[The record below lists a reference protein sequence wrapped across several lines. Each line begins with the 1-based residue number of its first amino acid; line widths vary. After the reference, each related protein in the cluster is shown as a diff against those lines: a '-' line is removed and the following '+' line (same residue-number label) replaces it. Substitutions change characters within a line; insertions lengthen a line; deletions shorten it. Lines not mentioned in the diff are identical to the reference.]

1 MKIRKSFA
9 AVFSALLI
17 FAILC
22 TLLVTVAMASEERDY
37 SKPGTSEITDTL
49 DSAEILSML
58 INKELPSAER
68 AYLEIYGDYEILYS
82 THIPTSNV
90 KISRDENSGEISVF
104 ASVYTYES
112 ECGIPVSFIPRTL
125 AVDNAEY
132 SFYEESDD
140 TGRYVSKFFVSE
152 YDENQKVRV
161 KYAAEV
167 EISEEDANVLLNKA
181 YNDAESLREL
191 IQSKKAKYE
200 SEKKKYDEDYKNY
213 QEYLDKLADYEIARA
228 AYEKYRSEKITYA
241 KKLALY
247 QTFLAEYKIYE
258 DDLDKYN
265 DYLDKLEAYN
275 ESYAAY
281 KQYLEIK
288 DKYDELLEKYN
299 VYVRDIAIV
308 KDQLAVIDGIKNTS
322 VVTLNSKP
330 FERSVYDAV
339 IIGTTVTE
347 VIKNKDAIAN
357 GAVGVSPDIVD
368 LAGETTENLRSLCKG
383 YFALES
389 EADKYA
395 YYVINYEGLRS
406 NFTQL
411 FAALDKMYTNSKVR
425 LALNEKGIQEKYE
438 ILLAQLFFVVNAL
451 NDGPVYNY
459 DKTAVYNAKYVI
471 NSITKTTPL
480 KILGNVPYVS
490 DNENAVPLDTGYPV
504 KAEKPVYVE
513 ASELLE
519 KPPYMQEPVAPD
531 AVEDPGE
538 EPTEVENPKEPIE
551 VTDPGEAPEPYIPD
565 PVIEE
570 MISARFDTNE
580 ILLRESVSGAQ
591 SIEIEVVLQKQLANV
606 EAYKVEFMDF
616 DENGNS
622 KLILT
627 VDGVDKGTYAE
638 YVGKLPV
645 KPDTESTIYVFE
657 GWREMNSDGTL
668 ADSNYD
674 LTCVESNLVLY
685 PYFAEKTKTYTV
697 TWNINGTN
705 IETEFDYGEMPA
717 CPIEIPTMPDE
728 GNFKFEFLSWDK
740 EISKVTCDIT
750 YKAKFKQQSIFVDSS
765 ITGSDVKRD
774 ENGFYISST
783 SNDSRFD
790 LTDILSRVTESD
802 SVDIKTKS
810 CALTIQPEAISKM
823 KAVGATKIGI
833 DSKLLSGGGG
843 YAVTVNFYD
852 GEGKVI
858 SFDTARNITEI
869 KINVSKKLD
878 FADSDIVSL
887 YYLENGER
895 IAVRGAYESGVF
907 TASYVVGRTYYAVVE
922 YAVNVLPS
930 GEAVLSVTPVA
941 KKGERV
947 SVSISELPHGAVVDS
962 LYYITADG
970 ATHEITDGG
979 FYMSSGGASVGIDYH
994 IPTYKVTFIADG
1006 KTVYTVELKY
1016 GETVSAPPT
1025 PTKASDLQYSY
1036 TFVDWQ
1042 PKPEPVTEDI
1052 VYTARY
1058 MQVELPQPENNDG
1071 IEILPGVNVQIA
1083 PSVLS
1088 LVAKIV
1094 IAAFYAC
1101 FVALPLLIIIIAKG
1115 VKRARR

>member
-1 MKIRKSFA
+1 MKIRKRFA
-9 AVFSALLI
+9 AVFSVL
-17 FAILC
+17 FVFVILF
-22 TLLVTVAMASEERDY
+22 TLLATVAMATLEHDY

-49 DSAEILSML
+49 DSAEILSAL
-58 INKELPSAER
+58 IDKELPSAER

-90 KISRDENSGEISVF
+90 KISRDESSGEVSVF

-112 ECGIPVSFIPRTL
+112 ECGIPVSFIPHTL
-125 AVDNAEY
+125 TVGSSEY
-132 SFYEESDD
+132 SFSEKSGD
-140 TGRYVSKFFVSE
+140 TGRYVSEFFVSD
-152 YDENQKVRV
+152 YDENQKVGV

-167 EISEEDANVLLNKA
+167 EISEEDANALLNKA
-181 YNDAESLREL
+181 YNDAEYLREL
-191 IQSKKAKYE
+191 IQSKRTKYE
-200 SEKKKYDEDYKNY
+200 SEKKKYDADYKNY
-213 QEYLDKLADYEIARA
+213 QEYLDKLTDYEIARA

-247 QTFLAEYKIYE
+247 QEFLAEYKIYE
-258 DDLDKYN
+258 DDLAKYK

-299 VYVRDIAIV
+299 AYVRDIAIV
-308 KDQLAVIDGIKNTS
+308 ENQLAVIDGIKNTS
-322 VVTLNSKP
+322 VATLNSKT

-357 GAVGVSPDIVD
+357 SAVGVSPDIVD
-368 LAGETTENLRSLCKG
+368 LAGETTENLRLICKG

-395 YYVINYEGLRS
+395 YYVINYEGFRS

-438 ILLAQLFFVVNAL
+438 ILLAQLFYVVNAL

-480 KILGNVPYVS
+480 KILGNIPYIV

-513 ASELLE
+513 PGELLE
-519 KPPYMQEPVAPD
+519 KPPYMQEPVAPE

-538 EPTEVENPKEPIE
+538 EPVAVENPTKPTE
-551 VTDPGEAPEPYIPD
+551 VTDPGKAPEPYIPD

-570 MISARFDTNE
+570 MISARFDTGN
-580 ILLRESVSGAQ
+580 IVLRESVSGAQ
-591 SIEIEVVLQKQLANV
+591 KIKIEAMLEKQLSNV
-606 EAYKVEFMDF
+606 EAYKVEFMDW

-622 KLILT
+622 KLILA

-638 YVGKLPV
+638 FVGNLPTR
-645 KPDTESTIYVFE
+645 PDTESTTYVFT

-668 ADSNYD
+668 SDTDYD

-685 PYFAEKTKTYTV
+685 PYFTEKTKTYTV

-705 IETEFDYGEMPA
+705 IETEFEYGEMPK
-717 CPIEIPTMPDE
+717 CPIEKPTMPDE
-728 GNFKFEFLSWDK
+728 GNFKFEFLCWDK
-740 EISKVTCDIT
+740 EILKVTSDIT

-774 ENGFYISST
+774 ENGFYITST

-810 CALTIQPEAISKM
+810 CALTIQPEAISRM
-823 KAVGATKIGI
+823 KAVGATKISI

-843 YAVTVNFYD
+843 YAMTVNFYD
-852 GEGKVI
+852 GEGNVI
-858 SFDTARNITEI
+858 SPELARSITEI
-869 KINVSKKLD
+869 KISVSKQLD
-878 FADSDIVSL
+878 FADSDLVSL

-895 IAVRGAYESGVF
+895 IAVRGTYEKGVF

-922 YAVNVLPS
+922 YSVNVLPS
-930 GEAVLSVTPVA
+930 GDAVLSVTPVA

-947 SVSISELPHGAVVDS
+947 SVNISELPRGAVVDS

-970 ATHEITDGG
+970 ITHEITDGG
-979 FYMSSGGASVGIDYH
+979 FYMSSGGVSVGIDYH
-994 IPTYKVTFIADG
+994 IPTYTVTFIADG
-1006 KTVYTVELKY
+1006 KTVYTVVLKY

-1042 PKPEPVTEDI
+1042 PKPVPVTEDM

-1058 MQVELPQPENNDG
+1058 MQVELPKPESNDG
-1071 IEILPGVNVQIA
+1071 VEILPGVNVQIA

-1094 IAAFYAC
+1094 IAAFYAGL
-1101 FVALPLLIIIIAKG
+1101 VLLPLLIIVIVKG